1 MLKKCNETWDKV
13 KNLFKREF
21 DSKPSY
27 NDKYIK
33 TKIKIYYDKTYTNC
47 LYNKV
52 PKDNECCVWLS
63 AILLDSI
70 DVNTDQNCYPQIILK
85 EYKYVVKQ
93 KKIINTI
100 NEKLNIDES
109 DI

>member
-1 MLKKCNETWDKV
+1 MNGYVKYFDNNNKYIKLLVHDEELLKKHNETWDKV

-52 PKDNECCVWLS
+52 PKIMSVV
-63 AILLDSI
+63 LDYL
-70 DVNTDQNCYPQIILK
+70 QY
-85 EYKYVVKQ
+85 Y
-93 KKIINTI
+93 
-100 NEKLNIDES
+100 
-109 DI
+109 